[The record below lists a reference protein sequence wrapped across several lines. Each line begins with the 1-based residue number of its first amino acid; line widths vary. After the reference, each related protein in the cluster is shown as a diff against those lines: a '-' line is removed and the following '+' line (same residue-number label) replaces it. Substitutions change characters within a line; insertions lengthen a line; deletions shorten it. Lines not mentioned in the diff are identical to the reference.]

1 MGSVN
6 NADISDNRIDFIRS
20 FINGLTQEQTN
31 SEGTLILQI
40 LDTTNDQNLIDSFNI
55 TNFKK
60 FQYSFRQI

>member
-55 TNFKK
+55 TNFKND
-60 FQYSFRQI
+60 FNTF